1 MTVAVPHTCPARR
14 SPLMEDLLQQYLEPR
29 STLLLLGVVAV
40 SLVALSKFA
49 DLVVDFAVVLSER
62 SGVPKVVI
70 GATVVSLGTTA
81 PEVAVSVL
89 AAFQGNPGLA
99 MGNAVGSIIC
109 DTGLILGVACLIRPL
124 TIPWE
129 IANRQGWIQ
138 LAAGVLLVV
147 LSLPW
152 SNPLSAFET
161 GFLGQFP
168 QWAGIFFLVLLAIYL
183 WASIAWSRSATAASG
198 SSSTGAPDDTPVT
211 TTTELIDATSD
222 HDEEPTGGN
231 AAIIVKLILSIIGVL
246 ISANILIPAVS
257 ILARRVHIPESI
269 LAATLV
275 AFGTSLPELVT
286 AVNAARR
293 GHGDLAIGNIIGADI
308 LNALFVAGAAAAVTR
323 GGLEVAE
330 SFYQV
335 TFPAMLFVL
344 VVFRV
349 GIYACR
355 TELTRRFGF
364 VLLAAYLIYLGVS
377 FAAGVSPGH

>member
-1 MTVAVPHTCPARR
+1 MD
-14 SPLMEDLLQQYLEPR
+14 ELLQQFLEPR
-29 STLLLLGVVAV
+29 SALVLLGVVAV

-49 DLVVDFAVVLSER
+49 DLVVDYAVVLSER

-89 AAFQGNPGLA
+89 AAFQGEPGLA

-124 TIPWE
+124 AIPWS

-138 LAAGVLLVV
+138 LASGILLVA

-152 SNPLSAFET
+152 PDPLSALED
-161 GFLGQFP
+161 GFIGQFP
-168 QWAGIFFLVLLAIYL
+168 RWAGILSLVLLAVYL
-183 WASIAWSRSATAASG
+183 WASVAWSRSPTTIASAEELAAETGTSATE
-198 SSSTGAPDDTPVT
+198 VV
-211 TTTELIDATSD
+211 DATGHHED
-222 HDEEPTGGN
+222 EPTG
-231 AAIIVKLILSIIGVL
+231 ASTAIIVKLVLSIIGVL
-246 ISANILIPAVS
+246 ISANILIPAVT
-257 ILARRVHIPESI
+257 ILARRVNIPESI

-293 GHGDLAIGNIIGADI
+293 GHGDLAVGNIIGADI

-330 SFYQV
+330 SFYRV
-335 TFPAMLFVL
+335 TFPAMIFVL
-344 VVFRV
+344 VVFRI

-355 TELTRRFGF
+355 TELSRRFGF
-364 VLLAAYLIYLGVS
+364 VLLTAYLIYLGVS
-377 FAAGVSPGH
+377 AATGVAPGH

>member
-1 MTVAVPHTCPARR
+1 
-14 SPLMEDLLQQYLEPR
+14 MEDLIQQYLEPR
-29 STLLLLGVVAV
+29 SALVLLGVVAV

-49 DLVVDFAVVLSER
+49 DLVVDYAVVLSER

-124 TIPWE
+124 SIPWD

-138 LAAGVLLVV
+138 LAAGMLLVAF
-147 LSLPW
+147 SMPW
-152 SNPLSAFET
+152 STPLSAFEA
-161 GFLGQFP
+161 GYVGQFP
-168 QWAGIFFLVLLAIYL
+168 RWAGFLFLVLLAAYL
-183 WASIAWSRSATAASG
+183 YASVAWSRSATKAASTEELAAEAG
-198 SSSTGAPDDTPVT
+198 AATTEIVDATEDDEEEVTGAS
-211 TTTELIDATSD
+211 TS
-222 HDEEPTGGN
+222 
-231 AAIIVKLILSIIGVL
+231 IIVKLILSIVGVL
-246 ISANILIPAVS
+246 ISANILIPAVT
-257 ILARRVHIPESI
+257 ILARRVNIPESI

-293 GHGDLAIGNIIGADI
+293 GHGDLAVGNIIGADI
-308 LNALFVAGAAAAVTR
+308 LNALFVAGAAAAVTA

-330 SFYQV
+330 SFYKV
-335 TFPAMLFVL
+335 TFPAMIFVL

-355 TELTRRFGF
+355 TELSRRFGV
-364 VLLAAYLIYLGVS
+364 VLLGAYLIYLGISV
-377 FAAGVSPGH
+377 AAGVAPGH